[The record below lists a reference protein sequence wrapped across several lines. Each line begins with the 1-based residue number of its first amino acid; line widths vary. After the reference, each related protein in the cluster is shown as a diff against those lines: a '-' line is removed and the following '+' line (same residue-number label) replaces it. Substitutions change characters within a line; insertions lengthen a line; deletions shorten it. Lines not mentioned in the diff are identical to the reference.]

1 MKQVALLGMPNA
13 GKSTLFNR
21 LTGAHARVGN
31 WPGITVELLTARLL
45 VGGDMVQLVD
55 LPGIYDLHGYSED
68 EKVVTTFLESQSPD
82 LMVVVLNACQLD
94 RQMHLLGQLIA
105 LGRPLLAVLNMADEA
120 RALGIA
126 IDVAGLARSL
136 GIPVCLLSAKH
147 GQGME
152 DLQAQ
157 LRKALAASTG
167 QRIPAMAG
175 ADDAEADG
183 LPPGVDRDAHPAKA
197 GNVTAARALSL
208 PDIEGALLR
217 HVDMPF
223 QASHRLTERL
233 DKVLLHPWLGLPI
246 FFGVMLLL
254 FEGVFAI
261 GKPLQDAMSWL
272 FTTVREIALEP
283 ALAQAPPLLHGFLLD
298 GVYAGLSTVASFVP
312 LIVLFFLFMSIVEDT
327 GYLSRAAFLMDALM
341 ARFGLDGRSFVM
353 LLMGF
358 GCNVPALMGTRV
370 IRSRGLRWLTMLVIP
385 FSLCSARLQVFVFF
399 TAALFSGD
407 QAPLVLFSLY
417 MASIVTAMGTALLFR
432 QRYVNRDPFVL
443 EMPPFRFPT
452 ARQILLRGWQEVRH
466 FLTRATRFIVL
477 GVVLVWVLTNLPPGV
492 APGSENSVAGMLGSW
507 MEPLLRPLGIDP
519 KLTIALLFGFVAKEI
534 VIGSLAV
541 IYGSDGEQLVQLVS
555 QQVGWI
561 EAYSFMLFTLIYT
574 PCLSTIAT
582 IRNESRS
589 AAFTALAVAWPLALA
604 WVVSFAFY
612 QTAIHFFR

>member
-45 VGGDMVQLVD
+45 VGDQMVQVVD

-68 EKVVTTFLESQSPD
+68 EKVVTTFLENRSPD
-82 LMVVVLNACQLD
+82 LLVVVLNTCQLD
-94 RQMHLLGQLIA
+94 RQMQLLGQLIA
-105 LGRPLLAVLNMADEA
+105 LGQPLLAVLNMADEA
-120 RALGIA
+120 KALGIS
-126 IDVAGLARSL
+126 IDVRGLAKSL
-136 GIPVCLLSAKH
+136 GIPICLLSAKH

-152 DLQAQ
+152 DLHAQ
-157 LRKALAASTG
+157 LR
-167 QRIPAMAG
+167 Q
-175 ADDAEADG
+175 
-183 LPPGVDRDAHPAKA
+183 
-197 GNVTAARALSL
+197 ALSPPRKNSL
-208 PDIEGALLR
+208 APATTGESAMPASHSSQPDIEAALQR
-217 HVDMPF
+217 HVDIPL
-223 QASHRLTERL
+223 QASHRMTEQL
-233 DKVLLHPWLGLPI
+233 DKILLHPWLGLPI
-246 FFGVMLLL
+246 FFGAMLLL

-261 GKPLQDAMSWL
+261 GKPLQDGMSWL
-272 FTTVREIALEP
+272 FAAVREGALEP
-283 ALAQAPPLLHGFLLD
+283 ALAGAPPLLHGFLLD
-298 GVYAGLSTVASFVP
+298 GAYAGLATVASFVP

-370 IRSRGLRWLTMLVIP
+370 IRSRGLRLLTMLVIP

-399 TAALFSGD
+399 TAALFSAE

-417 MASIVTAMGTALLFR
+417 MVSIAAAMGTALLFR
-432 QRYVNRDPFVL
+432 KRYVNRDPFVL

-452 ARQILLRGWQEVRH
+452 VRQIMLRGWQEVRH
-466 FLTRATRFIVL
+466 FLNRATRFIVL
-477 GVVLVWVLTNLPPGV
+477 GVVLVWLLTNLPPGV
-492 APGSENSVAGMLGSW
+492 ATGSEHSVAGIIGGWL
-507 MEPLLRPLGIDP
+507 EPVLRPLGIDS
-519 KLTIALLFGFVAKEI
+519 KLAIALLFGFVAKEI

-541 IYGSDGEQLVQLVS
+541 IYGSDGEQLTRLVS
-555 QQVGWI
+555 TQVGWI

-589 AAFTALAVAWPLALA
+589 AWFTALAVGWPLAMA
-604 WVVSFAFY
+604 WVMSFAFY
-612 QTAIHFFR
+612 QTAILLFR

>member
-68 EKVVTTFLESQSPD
+68 EKVVTTFLQNQSPD

-120 RALGIA
+120 RALGIS
-126 IDVAGLARSL
+126 IDVNGLAHSL

-152 DLQAQ
+152 DLQSQ
-157 LRKALAASTG
+157 LRKALAQPPSQGPLQAHG
-167 QRIPAMAG
+167 Q
-175 ADDAEADG
+175 
-183 LPPGVDRDAHPAKA
+183 
-197 GNVTAARALSL
+197 TL
-208 PDIEGALLR
+208 PDVDAALQR
-217 HVDMPF
+217 HVDMPL
-223 QASHRLTERL
+223 QASHRMTERL
-233 DKVLLHPWLGLPI
+233 DKLLLHPWLGLPI

-261 GKPLQDAMSWL
+261 GKPLQDGMSWL
-272 FTTVREIALEP
+272 FTTVREGALEP
-283 ALAQAPPLLHGFLLD
+283 ALAHAPPLLHGFLLD
-298 GVYAGLSTVASFVP
+298 GAYAGLATVASFVP

-399 TAALFSGD
+399 TAALFSPE

-432 QRYVNRDPFVL
+432 RRYVNHDPFVL

-452 ARQILLRGWQEVRH
+452 ARQIVLRGWQEVRH
-466 FLTRATRFIVL
+466 FLNRATRFIVL
-477 GVVLVWVLTNLPPGV
+477 GVVLVWVLTNLPQGV
-492 APGSENSVAGMLGSW
+492 AAGSQDSLAGIIGSW
-507 MEPLLRPLGIDP
+507 LDPVLRPLGIDP

-541 IYGSDGEQLVQLVS
+541 IYGSDGDQLAQLVA

-561 EAYSFMLFTLIYT
+561 EAYSFMLFALIYT

-589 AAFTALAVAWPLALA
+589 AAFTTLAVVWPLALA
-604 WVVSFAFY
+604 WVVSYAFY
-612 QTAIHFFR
+612 QTALRFAH